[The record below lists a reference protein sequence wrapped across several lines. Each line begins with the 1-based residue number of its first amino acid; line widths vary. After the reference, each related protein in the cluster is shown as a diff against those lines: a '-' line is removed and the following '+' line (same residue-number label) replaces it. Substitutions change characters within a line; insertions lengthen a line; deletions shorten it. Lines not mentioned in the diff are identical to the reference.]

1 MSVAFDDSERIVT
14 TSGGDSGRP
23 PRRRLS
29 LLSPR
34 GKKAGIAV
42 LVAIVLVGG
51 ALTVAS
57 WMRSPSTGAAVT
69 ALSPFAV
76 PGRGAAVPFVEQE
89 AESAATTGKI
99 LAADRHYGT
108 LAAEASGR
116 RAVTLTA
123 VGQYVEFTLARPANA
138 MSLRYSIP
146 DSADGKGREA
156 TLDVIAGGS
165 TVAVPVTS
173 RYGWFYGEY
182 PFTDT
187 PGSAPHHFFD
197 EARTLLGKTLPAGSQ
212 VRVQVPSPAASPSF
226 TIDLADFEQVA
237 APLAK
242 PAGALDVVTDF
253 GADPT
258 GRADATTGFQ
268 AAVIAGRA
276 RHRPVWVPAGTFTFT
291 GHVTLD
297 RVTLQGAGPWYSV
310 LSGSGVGL
318 VGPAGARAVTIRD
331 LAVLGDVTARDDN
344 APAGA
349 ISGSLSDSLIDDVW
363 LQHTEAGI
371 WMDGPMD
378 DLTVRDSRILDQTA
392 DGVNFHRGVTH
403 STVADTF
410 VRNTG
415 DDGLAMWSDGL
426 PDTGSSFVH
435 DTVVAPVLANN
446 IAIYGGRDVTVS
458 DNVVADTVT
467 NGGGLHVANRFDGV
481 RGASAVSGTFTLA
494 RNTLIRAGNADTNWN
509 YGVGALWFDGLN
521 APITG
526 AKIAVTAT
534 DIVDSSYEAIQFV
547 EGTITGVSFSDVT
560 ITGAGTYALQIQA
573 PGSASFD
580 HVTATGIAQSTSIY
594 QCPGTD
600 FAIAQ
605 GTGNAGW
612 FTVTPVCGA
621 WPEPQWQ
628 DGFTAPARAAAP
640 VSMASTAATIAPP
653 SAPVAGVT
661 KAAKPTSSPTPHK
674 TTKKPAPVDT
684 TTDVARGKPVQESGH
699 TDVYPGQNV
708 TDGSATTY
716 WESPQNAFPASVT
729 IDLGKATT
737 LGRVVLKLPPLAA
750 WNSRVQTLS
759 VIGSTDGRTF
769 TALSGSAPHTFDA
782 AKGNTVTLRF
792 ARTQKRYV
800 KVVITANAGW
810 PAGQLSEVEA
820 YGG

>member
-57 WMRSPSTGAAVT
+57 WTRSPSTGAAVT

-242 PAGALDVVTDF
+242 
-253 GADPT
+253 
-258 GRADATTGFQ
+258 
-268 AAVIAGRA
+268 
-276 RHRPVWVPAGTFTFT
+276 
-291 GHVTLD
+291 
-297 RVTLQGAGPWYSV
+297 
-310 LSGSGVGL
+310 
-318 VGPAGARAVTIRD
+318 
-331 LAVLGDVTARDDN
+331 
-344 APAGA
+344 PAGA

-769 TALSGSAPHTFDA
+769 TTLSGSAPHTFDA